1 MKPQLHQQIPVTI
14 KRLGIHGEGIG
25 DHHGF
30 TVFVDGALP
39 GETVTACIDEVRKNF
54 ARASVVSYEQTSPHR
69 VTPPCP
75 VFGRCGGCQ
84 LMHLDYSQQLET
96 KRQRVVD
103 ALERIGKIFDVPVS
117 SCVPSPSPLAYRN
130 KIQLPVVMDG
140 TLRMGLYAF
149 NSHDIVEIEKCYIHC
164 SLGEQVFGKVKQIL
178 KADPDPSLRFVL
190 IKTGVNTNQV
200 LVILVTEGEGSLGLP
215 SIAEKIMESAPE
227 IKGVVQNIHT
237 AGNVV
242 LGKTFRTLAGHSS
255 IVDKICGLHF
265 KVSPASFFQ
274 VNPAQA
280 ENLYQKALELC
291 ELKGDETVL
300 DAYCGVGTL
309 SLILASHAK
318 QIIGVECVPEAISDA
333 QENAKRN
340 HVKNTVFHTAQA
352 EDFIG
357 TLSSIDVAVLN
368 PPRKGCEPLFLEK
381 LALLKPRRIVY
392 ISCDPATLARDLAI
406 LQSKGYTINTV
417 HPFDMFP
424 QTVHVESIAQLS
436 IRHEFNRL
444 SLPE

>member
-1 MKPQLHQQIPVTI
+1 MKPQLHQKITLII

-25 DHHGF
+25 DHEGF

-39 GETVTACIDEVRKNF
+39 GEVVTASIIEVRKNF
-54 ARASVVSYEQTSPHR
+54 ARASLVSTEQTSPHR
-69 VTPPCP
+69 VIPPCP

-84 LMHLDYSQQLET
+84 LMHLDYTQQLET

-103 ALERIGKIFDVPVS
+103 ALERISKIFNVPVS
-117 SCVPSPSPLAYRN
+117 SCVPSPSALAYRN
-130 KIQLPVVMDG
+130 KIQLPVEMD
-140 TLRMGLYAF
+140 RMGLYAF

-164 SLGEQVFGKVKQIL
+164 PLGEKVFEKVKEIL
-178 KADPDPSLRFVL
+178 KEEPDPALRFVL
-190 IKTGVNTNQV
+190 IKTAVSTNQV
-200 LVILVTEGEGSLGLP
+200 LVILVTEGEGSLTLAAK
-215 SIAEKIMESAPE
+215 AEKIMESSPE
-227 IKGVVQNIHT
+227 IRGVVQNIHVP
-237 AGNVV
+237 GNVV
-242 LGKTFRTLAGHSS
+242 LGKTYRTLAGHSS

-291 ELKGDETVL
+291 ELQGTEVVL

-318 QIIGVECVPEAISDA
+318 HVIGVECVAYAIADA
-333 QENAKRN
+333 HDNAKRN
-340 HVKNTVFHTAQA
+340 QIKNAVFHCAPA

-368 PPRKGCEPLFLEK
+368 PPRKGCEAAFLQK
-381 LALLKPRRIVY
+381 LLLLKPRKIVY
-392 ISCDPATLARDLAI
+392 VSCDPATLARDLAI
-406 LQSKGYTINTV
+406 LQKGYTV
-417 HPFDMFP
+417 DRVEPFDMFP
-424 QTVHVESIAQLS
+424 QTVHVESIA
-436 IRHEFNRL
+436 
-444 SLPE
+444 SLTVQ